1 MKTKIRIKMK
11 NEIKVS
17 DSTAVSM
24 PMKNLISIVIA
35 VAVGVWAYFGVIE
48 RLNKLETNTT
58 LLTKD
63 LEQAEEALS
72 LDIEKNNEFRI
83 KWPRGDLG
91 SPPADSEQFMLIEFL
106 SGQVE
111 AIQKELEG
119 MMNNKVNIERLQK
132 DMEKALNDIEE
143 LKDSLREAKNGN
155 GYGG

>member
-1 MKTKIRIKMK
+1 MK
-11 NEIKVS
+11 NRVDIS

-24 PMKNLISIVIA
+24 PMKNLIAIVGA
-35 VAVGVWAYFGVIE
+35 VAMGVWAYFGVIE

-111 AIQKELEG
+111 AIQKELQG

-132 DMEKALNDIEE
+132 DVEKALTDIEE

-155 GYGG
+155 GYSN

>member
-1 MKTKIRIKMK
+1 MK
-11 NEIKVS
+11 NRLDIS

-24 PMKNLISIVIA
+24 PMKNLLAIIAA

-155 GYGG
+155 GYSN